1 MFVVGTVMCGI
12 HIFMSYHHCLKASYN
27 IPNGM
32 MRKIGSDCDSDACA
46 DELKKLRWREKI
58 GKGSVVVGGEE
69 E

>member
-1 MFVVGTVMCGI
+1 
-12 HIFMSYHHCLKASYN
+12 
-27 IPNGM
+27 M